1 LLRKALRSWTAAVA
15 RRLGAHALAEA
26 ETEARLARDRLRD
39 AIEAIPEGVVFLDG
53 EGRYVL
59 WNKRYAE
66 MYHRSADLFRPGV
79 RLADTLRVGVAR
91 GDYPEAIG
99 REEEWLAERLAK
111 LRAPTGQRHEQRLA
125 DGRWLMIEERRTTDG
140 GVIGLRV
147 DITEMKSQAEA
158 LSLALERAEAASR
171 AKSEFLADM
180 SHQLR
185 TPLNGVLGLG
195 QALQATGL
203 ADDQRN
209 LLAEMM
215 ASAARL
221 DRLVDGLLDFGEA
234 EPRAA
239 SPQPASPSDAD
250 PEAVRVLLAD
260 DNPTNRKVIELMLG
274 AVDVDV
280 VSVENGAEAVSA
292 WRRGGFDVIL
302 MDLRMPAMDG
312 IEAIRTIRADED
324 ARALPRSPII
334 VLSANTAADDKA
346 ASAEAGADDHLGKPV
361 RAEELIE
368 AISAAL
374 QEEDARPH

>member
-1 LLRKALRSWTAAVA
+1 LLKKALRSWAAGLA
-15 RRLGAHALAEA
+15 GWLGEGAVAEA
-26 ETEARLARDRLRD
+26 EAEARLARDRLRD

-302 MDLRMPAMDG
+302 MDLRMPVMDG